1 MIGRCPVRWPTT
13 PRDKPR
19 SARLQA
25 LALLAAISFS
35 GLLPTMPGGTGSGWF
50 APPGSAEAA
59 TASSSLRGRRR
70 RKGRRSPVVLAVE
83 RAAPSVV
90 NISTLQVRR
99 KANPFSQMKNPLT
112 DYFFRDFFGGRTRK
126 RREQSLGS
134 GVIIRADGYILT
146 NEHVISRA
154 TKILVHLSGDNVY
167 PARIIG
173 SDPVND
179 LAIIKIDADIALPYL
194 PMGRSGDLMIG
205 ESVIAIGNPFGL
217 QHTVTTGVVSA
228 LGRSLNEKGRNQ
240 GRNPTDFIQTD
251 ASINP
256 GNSGGPLLNVFG
268 ELIGVNTAIFSKAQ
282 GIGFAI
288 PINRAR
294 RIVDDLIHFGKVRK
308 AWVGIVLQD
317 LTPRL
322 AARVGYR
329 PGQGTIA
336 AQVLGGSP
344 ADKAG
349 IRRGDILVDFGGK
362 KIASRE
368 DYLNELSGYTV
379 GSEVGVRFWREGKV
393 KETRIRFSAIPVALA
408 DAIAQNWLGLRVSSI
423 DDRGVRR
430 YSLRTRSGVVVTAVV
445 SGGASDSI
453 GIRPGDVIRQVNG
466 QSIGNVE
473 SFREMVVRAREF
485 PRVQLI
491 VQRRNEGY
499 NVTLEP

>member
-1 MIGRCPVRWPTT
+1 MY
-13 PRDKPR
+13 
-19 SARLQA
+19 
-25 LALLAAISFS
+25 
-35 GLLPTMPGGTGSGWF
+35 GWF
-50 APPGSAEAA
+50 GPTGSAEAA
-59 TASSSLRGRRR
+59 TAPSSLRGRRR

-99 KANPFSQMKNPLT
+99 RANPFSQMKNPLM
-112 DYFFRDFFGGRTRK
+112 DDFFRDFFGGRTRK

-154 TKILVHLSGDNVY
+154 TKILVHLSGDKVY

-179 LAIIKIDADIALPYL
+179 LAVIKIDADIALPYL

-240 GRNPTDFIQTD
+240 GRNPSDFIQTD

-268 ELIGVNTAIFSKAQ
+268 ELIGINTAIFSKAQ

-336 AQVLGGSP
+336 AQVLSGSP

-362 KIASRE
+362 KIVTRE

-379 GSEVGVRFWREGKV
+379 GSEVGVSFWREGKV
-393 KETRIRFSAIPVALA
+393 KESRIRFSAIPVALA